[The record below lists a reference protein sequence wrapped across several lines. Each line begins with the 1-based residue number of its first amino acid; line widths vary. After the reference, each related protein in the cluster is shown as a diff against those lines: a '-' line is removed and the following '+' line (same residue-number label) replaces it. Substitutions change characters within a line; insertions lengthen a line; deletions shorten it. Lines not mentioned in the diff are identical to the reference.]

1 MRIMAIDYG
10 DAHTGIAISDPT
22 GLLAG
27 FTTVINSRR
36 QEVVVEQVTLLAKE
50 HGAEE
55 LVLGHPVN
63 MDGTL
68 GPRSEKAKA
77 MKALLEEATALPVV
91 LWDERRTTVSAAAIL
106 ADNDTFG
113 AKRKERLDSVSA
125 AVILES
131 FLNWRA
137 YHQDEEPPDLVR
149 PEA

>member
-1 MRIMAIDYG
+1 MAIDYG
-10 DAHTGIAISDPT
+10 DQRIGLAVSDPL
-22 GLLAG
+22 GILAG
-27 FTTVINSRR
+27 EAWTMDEWAMERAAARI
-36 QEVVVEQVTLLAKE
+36 
-50 HGAEE
+50 AEE
-55 LVLGHPVN
+55 AKKRDVSRFVLGLPKN
-63 MDGTL
+63 MDGTEGSRANKSRRFAQRL
-68 GPRSEKAKA
+68 AN
-77 MKALLEEATALPVV
+77 TAGVPVV

-137 YHQDEEPPDLVR
+137 HHPDEEPPELVR